1 MLTQLARVSEA
12 RHIELDEI
20 AMTVS
25 PQFAQA
31 GSILADT
38 VESRLLGIDTELEI
52 TTSAPRDV
60 VSKLV
65 ATAERMCFMMDA
77 VREPHEVHT
86 RVTINGD
93 VLTSEA
99 PAERQG

>member
-25 PQFAQA
+25 PRFSQE
-31 GSILADT
+31 GSMLADT
-38 VESRLLGIDTELEI
+38 VESRLLDIDTSLEI
-52 TTSAPRDV
+52 TTSAPREA

-77 VREPHEVHT
+77 IRQPHEVRT
-86 RVTINGD
+86 RVMLNGES
-93 VLTSEA
+93 LE
-99 PAERQG
+99 P

>member
-12 RHIELDEI
+12 RHIALDQI

-25 PQFAQA
+25 PRFAQE

-38 VESRLLGIDTELEI
+38 VKSRLIDIDTSLEI
-52 TTSAPRDV
+52 TTTAPREV
-60 VSKLV
+60 VAPLV

-77 VREPHEVHT
+77 IREPHEVHT
-86 RVTINGD
+86 RVTVNGE
-93 VLTSEA
+93 VLA
-99 PAERQG
+99 

>member
-25 PQFAQA
+25 PQFSQE

-38 VESRLLGIDTELEI
+38 IESRLLGIDTELQI
-52 TTSAPRDV
+52 TTSAPREAV
-60 VSKLV
+60 AKLV

-77 VREPHEVHT
+77 IREPHEVRS
-86 RVTINGD
+86 RVVVNGE
-93 VLTSEA
+93 VLSA
-99 PAERQG
+99 

>member
-25 PQFAQA
+25 PQFSQE

-38 VESRLLGIDTELEI
+38 VQSRLLSIDTALEI
-52 TTSAPRDV
+52 STSASRDV
-60 VSKLV
+60 VSELV

-77 VREPHEVHT
+77 VREPHEIRT
-86 RVTINGD
+86 RVTVNGE
-93 VLTSEA
+93 VLAS
-99 PAERQG
+99 

>member
-25 PQFAQA
+25 PQFSQE

-38 VESRLLGIDTELEI
+38 VESRLLGIDTELQI
-52 TTSAPRDV
+52 TTSAPREAV
-60 VSKLV
+60 AKLV

-77 VREPHEVHT
+77 IREPHEVRS
-86 RVTINGD
+86 RVMVNGE
-93 VLTSEA
+93 VLTA
-99 PAERQG
+99 

>member
-12 RHIELDEI
+12 RHIKLDEI

-25 PQFAQA
+25 PQFSQE

-38 VESRLLGIDTELEI
+38 VESRLLGINTALDI
-52 TTSAPRDV
+52 TTSAPREV

-77 VREPHEVHT
+77 VREPHEIST
-86 RVTINGD
+86 RVTVNGD
-93 VLTSEA
+93 ALAS
-99 PAERQG
+99 